1 MEASLAREARD
12 AADASGPSANVW
24 SASTLLRRPP
34 NSPVPDFAAPE
45 AADDRVWRCLRIRSP
60 ARRATPAEG
69 FAGTDA
75 ADVARPVQLLQ
86 QQAAPGRAGKA
97 SLRAGAI
104 SVTGETADSPAHH
117 GAVTSIPLRLS
128 QSQAGTLALLS
139 VAERVGALSRGEAL
153 HGTIYEVI
161 IHPAINAF
169 AYISPRLLFML
180 AREILVILFQWILKW
195 MLLDAILLPAS
206 AGLNPASALGAGSGG
221 RAPWLDRA
229 WASINDLTASGEG
242 LKAAAEGAA
251 AANDAIA
258 AAAGLNLGRTTA
270 LPTGAG
276 GGGGDGGGGGGGRG
290 GGGGGGGGGDG
301 RNGTGVGG
309 TGFPAGF
316 GANGMIGIA
325 AEPVWPDPS
334 VHWSKDPNREGHG
347 VTAAIATALTR
358 DPTWDHVCFLCDQK
372 RLYCA
377 QCAAGKE
384 HTARVGWRASYY
396 GRGEAGG
403 VVSPLLRAV
412 LRRVPPGTLGE
423 AGGVVT
429 VATAVSWCR
438 RVGMRAAWVAG
449 AVGLLIGGGGGGV
462 RSPVVGQRNP

>member
-396 GRGEAGG
+396 GRYYA
-403 VVSPLLRAV
+403 AYH
-412 LRRVPPGTLGE
+412 LGLW
-423 AGGVVT
+423 AKL
-429 VATAVSWCR
+429 
-438 RVGMRAAWVAG
+438 VGW
-449 AVGLLIGGGGGGV
+449 
-462 RSPVVGQRNP
+462 

>member
-270 LPTGAG
+270 LPT
-276 GGGGDGGGGGGGRG
+276 DTFRT
-290 GGGGGGGGGDG
+290 
-301 RNGTGVGG
+301 RLL
-309 TGFPAGF
+309 PAVTRTLSRRVVE
-316 GANGMIGIA
+316 A
-325 AEPVWPDPS
+325 AVPRVTAQAS
-334 VHWSKDPNREGHG
+334 VLLVREVTRLLLSDQRLRSKLLARLSAKLVPRLTQG

-396 GRGEAGG
+396 GRYYA
-403 VVSPLLRAV
+403 AYH
-412 LRRVPPGTLGE
+412 LGLW
-423 AGGVVT
+423 AKL
-429 VATAVSWCR
+429 
-438 RVGMRAAWVAG
+438 VGW
-449 AVGLLIGGGGGGV
+449 
-462 RSPVVGQRNP
+462 